1 MVDVI
6 KQRLDS
12 LREVMKR
19 EKLAA
24 FIFPSTDAHQSE
36 YVAPHWQGVSGYRA
50 LMVRL
55 VLL

>member
-12 LREVMKR
+12 LREVMKH

-36 YVAPHWQGVSGYRA
+36 YVAPHWQGREWISGFNG
-50 LMVRL
+50 
-55 VLL
+55 

>member
-24 FIFPSTDAHQSE
+24 FIFPQH
-36 YVAPHWQGVSGYRA
+36 
-50 LMVRL
+50 
-55 VLL
+55 

>member
-24 FIFPSTDAHQSE
+24 FIFPILS
-36 YVAPHWQGVSGYRA
+36 YKC
-50 LMVRL
+50 
-55 VLL
+55 